1 MEHQSITYGSR
12 KGKQTAFKQ
21 MLSGVAGKSLRVFPI
36 PGLDVLLAKGFNPH
50 QKGVKIAS
58 TPKHANVLLVT
69 SPLPEKLTT
78 YVANVYAQMPRP
90 RLLVFIGSSSIEP
103 LPPPHFVL
111 SADEINL
118 LSQKISFSPAW
129 SEEAV
134 AYELPDTEDGKNIYT
149 CPMHPEV
156 QSDQPGNC
164 PKCGMALVKKDDE
177 MQSMDKTGNEH
188 EKQQHE
194 HMHGEMHQQQVK
206 GEKNIYTCPMHP
218 EVQSDQPGNCPKCG
232 MALVKKDDEMHS
244 MDKTGKEDEKQ
255 QHEHLHADMHQQ
267 QVKEEKDIFT
277 CPMHPEIQRDKPGN
291 CPICGMTLVKKNNEE
306 QQAGMTKNEGD
317 EHHLHE
323 HMQEDMAHRE
333 DESKQSQNK
342 EVADDKNVYTCPMH
356 PEVQSNEP
364 GQCPKCGMRLVKKEE
379 EKDNDLKGD
388 EGNQSQHHK
397 QDTQDHDG
405 HPPENDMDNHEIKAD
420 EHRGHDMKGHDMSK
434 MKGHEDMEGMGDM
447 EGGFMS
453 MVQMTKDMP
462 RSEDGLAMEMND
474 VFFGP
479 FHPGLPGGLL
489 VKMKLDGDTVVKAT
503 IERGIASQHLL
514 HHFPKSLSQLPQHLS
529 QLNPLLHSTYHLLVY
544 KSLSNIAGSNDLVDE
559 VTILEQD
566 RIGSHLNWLSL
577 FSRTIGDR
585 ELHYQ
590 ASKLCYEFQSG
601 KAGKANILK
610 LTGNKKK
617 TPYLKKRLNNIGV
630 IPEHLL
636 QSVNGPVARAA
647 GMEKDVRQ
655 SMAAYQ
661 QRNFKPIMLHENNAW
676 GQLQV
681 RLAEIEQSIE
691 LIGDENLH
699 KKIILP
705 KINNN
710 DLHGEQKGEVA
721 LEAPNGKLE
730 LSIEINDGQVTSVAI
745 ESASKILADLVPQ
758 ITKAQELS
766 NALASIA
773 SLDIS
778 PWEMDA

>member
-1 MEHQSITYGSR
+1 MESQSIKYGSR

-21 MLSGVAGKSLRVFPI
+21 LLSGVASKSLWVFPV
-36 PGLDVLLAKGFNPH
+36 PGLNGLLAKGFNPH
-50 QKGVKIAS
+50 QKGVNIAT

-78 YVANVYAQMPRP
+78 YAANAYAQMPRP
-90 RLLVFIGSSSIEP
+90 RLLVFVGISSIDP
-103 LPPPHFVL
+103 LPSPHFVL
-111 SADEINL
+111 STDEINL
-118 LSQKISFSPAW
+118 LSQKISFSHAW

-134 AYELPDTEDGKNIYT
+134 AYELPDTDDGKSVYT

-177 MQSMDKTGNEH
+177 VKSIDKFGNKG

-194 HMHGEMHQQQVK
+194 HM
-206 GEKNIYTCPMHP
+206 YA
-218 EVQSDQPGNCPKCG
+218 EV
-232 MALVKKDDEMHS
+232 
-244 MDKTGKEDEKQ
+244 KED
-255 QHEHLHADMHQQ
+255 
-267 QVKEEKDIFT
+267 KDIFT
-277 CPMHPEIQRDKPGN
+277 CPMHPEIQSDKPGN
-291 CPICGMTLVKKNNEE
+291 CPICGMTLVKKHHEE
-306 QQAGMTKNEGD
+306 QQAGMTKNEVDG
-317 EHHLHE
+317 HHLHE
-323 HMQEDMAHRE
+323 HRRGVMNLRE
-333 DESKQSQNK
+333 PESKQSLNK

-356 PEVQSNEP
+356 PEVQSNEA

-379 EKDNDLKGD
+379 EKGNELKG
-388 EGNQSQHHK
+388 EEENKSQHHN
-397 QDTQDHDG
+397 QDTQNHHG
-405 HPPENDMDNHEIKAD
+405 HPIENDVDTHDMNVD
-420 EHRGHDMKGHDMSK
+420 EQKTQDVQGHDKSK
-434 MKGHEDMEGMGDM
+434 HEGHEDMAGMSGR

-462 RSEDGLAMEMND
+462 RSEDGLAMEMSD

-489 VKMKLDGDTVVKAT
+489 VKMKLDGDTVMKAT
-503 IERGIASQHLL
+503 IERDIASQHLL
-514 HHFPKSLSQLPQHLS
+514 RPFPKLLSQLPQHLS

-544 KSLSNIAGSNDLVDE
+544 KALSNMGDSNDLVDE
-559 VTILEQD
+559 VAFLEKD

-590 ASKLCYEFQSG
+590 ASKLCYEYQTG
-601 KAGKANILK
+601 KAAKANILM
-610 LTGNKKK
+610 LTGNAEK
-617 TPYLKKRLNNIGV
+617 TLYLKKRLNNIGI

-636 QSVNGPVARAA
+636 QSVTGPIARAA
-647 GMEKDVRQ
+647 GMEKDMRQ
-655 SMAAYQ
+655 SMPAYQ
-661 QRNFKPIMLHENNAW
+661 HKNFKPIMLHENNAW

-681 RLAEIEQSIE
+681 RLAEIDQSVK
-691 LIGDENLH
+691 LLGDENLN

-705 KINNN
+705 EINNS
-710 DLHGEQKGEVA
+710 DLPGEQKGEAAV
-721 LEAPNGKLE
+721 EAPNGKLQ
-730 LSIEINDGQVTSVAI
+730 LSIEINDGQVKSIAI
-745 ESASKILADLVPQ
+745 EAASKVLADVVPQ

-766 NALASIA
+766 NALVSIA

>member
-1 MEHQSITYGSR
+1 MEHQSIKYGSR

-21 MLSGVAGKSLRVFPI
+21 MLSGVVSKSLRVFPV

-50 QKGVKIAS
+50 QNGVSIAS
-58 TPKHANVLLVT
+58 TPKHANVLLIT
-69 SPLPEKLTT
+69 SPLPEKLKT
-78 YVANVYAQMPRP
+78 YAANVYAQMLRP
-90 RLLVFIGSSSIEP
+90 RLLIFIGSKSNEP

-118 LSQKISFSPAW
+118 LSQKISFSHPW
-129 SEEAV
+129 FEEAV
-134 AYELPDTEDGKNIYT
+134 AYELPSTDDGKNIYT

-156 QSDQPGNC
+156 QSDQPSNC

-177 MQSMDKTGNEH
+177 MQSMDKTGNEG

-194 HMHGEMHQQQVK
+194 HMH
-206 GEKNIYTCPMHP
+206 T
-218 EVQSDQPGNCPKCG
+218 
-232 MALVKKDDEMHS
+232 
-244 MDKTGKEDEKQ
+244 
-255 QHEHLHADMHQQ
+255 DMHQQ

-291 CPICGMTLVKKNNEE
+291 CPICGMTLMKKHNEE
-306 QQAGMTKNEGD
+306 QQAGMNKNEGD
-317 EHHLHE
+317 GHHLHE
-323 HMQEDMAHRE
+323 HMQGDMIHRE
-333 DESKQSQNK
+333 HESKQPQNK
-342 EVADDKNVYTCPMH
+342 EVADDKKVYSCPMH
-356 PEVQSNEP
+356 PEIQSNEP

-379 EKDNDLKGD
+379 EKENDLKSD
-388 EGNQSQHHK
+388 EGNKSQHHK
-397 QDTQDHDG
+397 QDTQNHHG
-405 HPPENDMDNHEIKAD
+405 HPPENHIDTHKMKAD
-420 EHRGHDMKGHDMSK
+420 EQKMEDVKGHDMSK
-434 MKGHEDMEGMGDM
+434 KESHGDMAGMSGM

-453 MVQMTKDMP
+453 MVQMTKDIP

-489 VKMKLDGDTVVKAT
+489 VKMTLDGDTVVKAT
-503 IERGIASQHLL
+503 IERDIASQHLL

-544 KSLSNIAGSNDLVDE
+544 KALSNIAGSNDLVDE
-559 VTILEQD
+559 VTILEKD

-585 ELHYQ
+585 GLHYQ
-590 ASKLCYEFQSG
+590 ASKLCYEFHSG

-610 LTGNKKK
+610 VTGNAKK

-636 QSVNGPVARAA
+636 QPVTGPIARAA
-647 GMEKDVRQ
+647 GMEKDMRQ
-655 SMAAYQ
+655 SMSAYQ
-661 QRNFKPIMLHENNAW
+661 QRNFKPIVLHKNNAW
-676 GQLQV
+676 GQLLV

-691 LIGDENLH
+691 LIGDENLN

-705 KINNN
+705 EINNN
-710 DLHGEQKGEVA
+710 DLKGEQKCEAA
-721 LEAPNGKLE
+721 LETPNGKLR
-730 LSIEINDGQVTSVAI
+730 LSIEINDGLVKSIAI
-745 ESASKILADLVPQ
+745 EAASKVLAGLVPE

-766 NALASIA
+766 NALVSIA

>member
-1 MEHQSITYGSR
+1 MEHQSIKYGSR
-12 KGKQTAFKQ
+12 KGKQTSFKQ
-21 MLSGVAGKSLRVFPI
+21 MLSAVISKSLRVFPV

-50 QKGVKIAS
+50 QKGVNIAT

-69 SPLPEKLTT
+69 SPLPGKLTT
-78 YVANVYAQMPRP
+78 YAANVYAQMPRP
-90 RLLVFIGSSSIEP
+90 RLLVFIGSSSIES
-103 LPPPHFVL
+103 LPPPQFIL

-118 LSQKISFSPAW
+118 LSQKISFSHSW
-129 SEEAV
+129 SDEAV
-134 AYELPDTEDGKNIYT
+134 AYELPATDDGKNIYT

-164 PKCGMALVKKDDE
+164 PKCGMVLVKKDDE
-177 MQSMDKTGNEH
+177 MQSIDKPGNEE
-188 EKQQHE
+188 EKRQYE
-194 HMHGEMHQQQVK
+194 HMHA
-206 GEKNIYTCPMHP
+206 N
-218 EVQSDQPGNCPKCG
+218 
-232 MALVKKDDEMHS
+232 
-244 MDKTGKEDEKQ
+244 
-255 QHEHLHADMHQQ
+255 MHQQ

-291 CPICGMTLVKKNNEE
+291 CPICGMTLVKTHNEE

-317 EHHLHE
+317 GHHLHK
-323 HMQEDMAHRE
+323 HMQGDLIHRE
-333 DESKQSQNK
+333 HETKQPQNK
-342 EVADDKNVYTCPMH
+342 EVADDKNVYTCSMH

-379 EKDNDLKGD
+379 EKENDLKGD
-388 EGNQSQHHK
+388 EGNKSQHHK
-397 QDTQDHDG
+397 QDTQNH
-405 HPPENDMDNHEIKAD
+405 HQHSPENDMDTHHMKAD
-420 EHRGHDMKGHDMSK
+420 EHKGHDMKGLDKSQHD
-434 MKGHEDMEGMGDM
+434 GHEDMAGMSGM

-544 KSLSNIAGSNDLVDE
+544 KALSNIAGSNDLVDE
-559 VTILEQD
+559 VTILEKD

-590 ASKLCYEFQSG
+590 ALKLCYELQSG
-601 KAGKANILK
+601 KAAKANILK
-610 LTGNKKK
+610 LTGNTKK
-617 TPYLKKRLNNIGV
+617 TTYLKKRLNNIGI

-636 QSVNGPVARAA
+636 QSVTGPLARAA
-647 GMEKDVRQ
+647 GMEKDMRQ
-655 SMAAYQ
+655 SMLAYQ

-681 RLAEIEQSIE
+681 RIAEIEQSVE
-691 LIGDENLH
+691 LIGDENLN

-705 KINNN
+705 EINNNN
-710 DLHGEQKGEVA
+710 DLHGEQKGEAA
-721 LEAPNGKLE
+721 LEAPNGKLQ
-730 LSIEINDGQVTSVAI
+730 LLIEIKDGLVKSIAI
-745 ESASKILADLVPQ
+745 EAASKVLAGLVPG

-766 NALASIA
+766 SAMASIA